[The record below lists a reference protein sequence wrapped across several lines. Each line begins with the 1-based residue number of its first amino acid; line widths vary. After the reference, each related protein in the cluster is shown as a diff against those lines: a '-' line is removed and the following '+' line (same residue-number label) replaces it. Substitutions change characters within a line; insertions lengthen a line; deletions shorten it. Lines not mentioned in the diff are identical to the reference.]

1 MVGKK
6 VKIANID
13 NSFNKLRVEGEER
26 DRVVAGGAMDL
37 TFQLIFSYNKKN
49 VDFGIRHIWISVS
62 PLPDVR
68 SGAHC
73 LGHSRL
79 PINVY

>member
-13 NSFNKLRVEGEER
+13 NCFKKLRFEGEER

-37 TFQLIFSYNKKN
+37 TFQMIFSYNEKN
-49 VDFGIRHIWISVS
+49 VDFGIRHIWI
-62 PLPDVR
+62 
-68 SGAHC
+68 
-73 LGHSRL
+73 
-79 PINVY
+79 